1 MLDFGPHMRV
11 PRFIRLKS
19 SPISRRERNPLK
31 QDFLRRALGQG
42 VGRATNAS
50 LMGLFMLQLGRAEIE
65 GNHFT
70 AARSSRSIP
79 RSYHIPGGGSEN
91 HRQNRWWESHRVLLL
106 EPKQSST
113 DVLAALRLGQE
124 IGCGAQHTNG
134 DHEFRRCFPGGK
146 IAHLARI
153 PAEQALK
160 LFAYGIPLDWVYQGN
175 MANLPPH
182 IRAKIRDERDRTPK
196 S

>member
-1 MLDFGPHMRV
+1 MPHRGWVLSEGGRSDLTQIEVERSYLFSEGQGWDRQCCLTRCPFSGLSRMLDFGPHMRV

-50 LMGLFMLQLGRAEIE
+50 LIGLFMLQLGRAEIE

-91 HRQNRWWESHRVLLL
+91 HRQNRWWESS
-106 EPKQSST
+106 PST
-113 DVLAALRLGQE
+113 SARTE
-124 IGCGAQHTNG
+124 TEQHTSS
-134 DHEFRRCFPGGK
+134 RRC
-146 IAHLARI
+146 ACAR
-153 PAEQALK
+153 
-160 LFAYGIPLDWVYQGN
+160 
-175 MANLPPH
+175 
-182 IRAKIRDERDRTPK
+182 R
-196 S
+196 